1 MRGTGTARTLLLG
14 VGGLTALAVG
24 MSHQHPRTEPPLSRP
39 ETVEAM
45 PVRPVGPV
53 QPVRPVQP
61 VANHAEPLTRAAPIR
76 IRIPRIGV
84 DSTLLRLGQASDGS
98 IAVPGPGPHYN
109 QAGWYRYSPVPGAVG
124 PAVVVGH
131 VDSAADGPSVFFRLG
146 SLRPHDQVQ
155 VTSSNGALV
164 TFTVTRV
171 LRVAK
176 SAFPTGLVY
185 GDTPGPELRLI
196 TCGGSFDR
204 STGHY
209 RDDVVVLATLR
220 R

>member
-1 MRGTGTARTLLLG
+1 MRGAGTARALLLG
-14 VGGLTALAVG
+14 VGGLTAVAVG
-24 MSHQHPRTEPPLSRP
+24 LSHQQQRTEPPLSRP
-39 ETVEAM
+39 EAAAVL
-45 PVRPVGPV
+45 PIR
-53 QPVRPVQP
+53 P
-61 VANHAEPLTRAAPIR
+61 VANRTEPLIRTEPIR

-98 IAVPGPGPHYN
+98 IAVPGPGPHYD
-109 QAGWYRYSPVPGAVG
+109 QAGWYRYSPVPGATG

-131 VDSAADGPSVFFRLG
+131 VDSAANGPSVFFRLG
-146 SLRPHDQVQ
+146 SLRPHDQMQ

-164 TFTVTRV
+164 TFAVTRV

-176 SAFPTGLVY
+176 NAFPTRLVY

-209 RDDVVVLATLR
+209 RDDVVVFATLR